1 MGITGI
7 VKVNTAQSR
16 AFCPT
21 SISDAF
27 RKIGARPY
35 SVNQILSQCTTSID
49 REMESKIIR
58 NLERLAWQIGHKGEL
73 FEEEYEDLG
82 ICDVGGNS
90 CAKQKED
97 LVVCRRRTTVLTN
110 ANFVQRQRDAKDEAA
125 NKKDQD
131 IARRKEA
138 ALKKVEAAATAQ
150 TKREAAAAKKLINQA
165 SKDSR
170 AASKALREA
179 AKALKVAAIAAKTAV
194 NPPANAF

>member
-1 MGITGI
+1 MSL

-21 SISDAF
+21 SISNAF

-49 REMESKIIR
+49 REIESKIIM

-73 FEEEYEDLG
+73 FEKEYEDLG
-82 ICDVGGNS
+82 ICDVRSNS
-90 CAKQKED
+90 AAKHKED
-97 LVVCRRRTTVLTN
+97 LIVCRRITTVLTN
-110 ANFVQRQRDAKDEAA
+110 ANFMQRQRDAKNEAA

-131 IARRKEA
+131 IARREGA

-165 SKDSR
+165 KKDSK

-179 AKALKVAAIAAKTAV
+179 AKALKVAAKAV
-194 NPPANAF
+194 NPQPNEFQLL